1 MSALYLGLCFSS
13 SHKKEMSSFL
23 GLGSSRSRHSGCFY
37 GCTHLG
43 VFQNSVSHGA
53 IGGYLVNWVYCVIWK
68 FLMEIA
74 LLFSL
79 ISVPIGFHLRWFYVN
94 CLCSL
99 LGRMFCYCVAL

>member
-43 VFQNSVSHGA
+43 VFQNSVSMEP
-53 IGGYLVNWVYCVIWK
+53 LVDI
-68 FLMEIA
+68 L
-74 LLFSL
+74 S
-79 ISVPIGFHLRWFYVN
+79 IGFIVLFGN
-94 CLCSL
+94 SL
-99 LGRMFCYCVAL
+99 WK